1 MKTVLVVD
9 DDQIILTTIVNFLA
23 AYSEDL
29 ELLTAENGR
38 QAVEVLERQPVD
50 LLLTDLYMPEMDGFE
65 LLAHMVR
72 SFSSVPVIV
81 MSGYEVPEIG
91 GEIERKGALHYLEK
105 PFDFETLANT
115 VQETLARTSKGHLTG
130 ISLLGFLQLLNFE
143 KKSCTLTVSSDGR
156 AGRIHVDEGELIN
169 ADHDRL
175 QGESAVFAILSWD
188 DCEIDVSVPQHVE
201 RLIHRPLHGVIL
213 EAAKDLD
220 ESRQPGQRAAGRR
233 QAEADVAT
241 APGRVDEH
249 ALDHPQRLELA
260 ALFERAALQDAG
272 AIGVTLIDVQQ
283 GEVVGFR
290 CYQYW
295 PDFTDRAIVAVPS
308 MRRRLELDDGAQLQE
323 VLMTLEAL
331 IELWQPLGQ
340 DRRLVFYLLMN
351 RQRCDLEAARAKL
364 ADLSQR
370 VNQLLGGPTG

>member
-9 DDQIILTTIVNFLA
+9 DDPIILTTIVNFLA

-29 ELLTAENGR
+29 ELLTAGNGQR
-38 QAVEVLERQPVD
+38 ALEVLEGQQVD

-72 SFSSVPVIV
+72 NFSSVPVIV

-91 GEIERKGALHYLEK
+91 GEIERQGALHYLEK
-105 PFDFETLANT
+105 PFDFQSLAAT
-115 VQETLARTSKGHLTG
+115 VSETLARTSKGHLTG

-143 KKSCTLTVSSDGR
+143 KKSCTLTVTSDDR
-156 AGRIHVDEGELIN
+156 KGRIHVDEGELIN
-169 ADHDRL
+169 ADFDRYV
-175 QGESAVFAILSWD
+175 GESAVFEVLSWD
-188 DCEIDVSVPQHVE
+188 DCEIDVSVPQHVD

-220 ESRQPGQRAAGRR
+220 ESRPPARRPGSQDDGN
-233 QAEADVAT
+233 EVAT
-241 APGRVDEH
+241 VPIQVDDR

-260 ALFERAALQDAG
+260 RLFESSQLEATG
-272 AIGVTLIDVQQ
+272 AIGVALVDVQQ
-283 GEVVGFR
+283 GEIEGFR

-295 PDFTDRAIVAVPS
+295 PDFTDRAIVAAPS
-308 MRRRLELDDGAQLQE
+308 VRRRLELDDGEQLEE
-323 VLMTLEAL
+323 VTATLEAL
-331 IELWQPLGQ
+331 IELWRPLGN

-351 RQRCDLEAARAKL
+351 RQRCDRESARAEL
-364 ADLSQR
+364 AELAEQ
-370 VNQLLGGPTG
+370 VAALLGITG